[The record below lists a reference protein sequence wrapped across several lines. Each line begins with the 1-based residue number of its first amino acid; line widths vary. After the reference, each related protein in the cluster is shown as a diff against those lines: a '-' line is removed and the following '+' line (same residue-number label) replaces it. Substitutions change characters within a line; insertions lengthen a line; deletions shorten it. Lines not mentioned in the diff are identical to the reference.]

1 MEFWEAVTVLHLWLS
16 IPLKTRFKKNK
27 NKKKPHTETSNIK
40 KTRQAKV
47 GVKERDPRGSDSR
60 GVESI

>member
-16 IPLKTRFKKNK
+16 IPLKTRFKKKNK
-27 NKKKPHTETSNIK
+27 NKKTHTETSNIK

>member
-16 IPLKTRFKKNK
+16 IPLKTRLKKKKN
-27 NKKKPHTETSNIK
+27 PHTETSNIK

>member
-16 IPLKTRFKKNK
+16 IPLKTRFKKK
-27 NKKKPHTETSNIK
+27 QTTTTETSNIK

>member
-1 MEFWEAVTVLHLWLS
+1 MEFWEAVTVLHLWLF

-27 NKKKPHTETSNIK
+27 TKKTPTETSNIK
-40 KTRQAKV
+40 KTRQAKA

>member
-16 IPLKTRFKKNK
+16 IPLKTRFKK
-27 NKKKPHTETSNIK
+27 KKKNPTQKHQISK

>member
-16 IPLKTRFKKNK
+16 IPLKTRFKK
-27 NKKKPHTETSNIK
+27 KKKKTTTETSNIK

-47 GVKERDPRGSDSR
+47 GVKEQDPRGSDSR